1 MFYDQGIEKF
11 LFEEIRKCKEKN
23 YTIIIISS
31 SEDIGVM
38 KHLCDE
44 VIYVSNGYVK
54 TDDIYSG
61 IPMVYTMEKIMREL
75 LK

>member
-1 MFYDQGIEKF
+1 MI
-11 LFEEIRKCKEKN
+11 
-23 YTIIIISS
+23 S
-31 SEDIGVM
+31 SEDIDVM

-75 LK
+75 LKQVFQGHVTSNCES